1 MEDLSFFSS
10 DIYALLILPLLIFI
24 ARVLDVTLGTI
35 RIVFIS
41 KGFKYLALAVGF
53 FEVMIWLLAI
63 GQIFQNFT
71 NIVYYIAYAGGFATG
86 TFVGIFIEDKLS
98 IGTEIVRI
106 ITRKEAPKLIG
117 VLKSEG
123 YGVSSV
129 DAKGAYGQVNIIYTI
144 VDRRDI
150 QNVFGI
156 IKKYN
161 PYAFYTIED
170 IRFVSKRIF
179 PHRRPWYKRYYK
191 SLPKFRRKGK

>member
-41 KGFKYLALAVGF
+41 KGFKYLAPAVGF

-63 GQIFQNFT
+63 GQIFQNLT
-71 NIVYYIAYAGGFATG
+71 NIGYYIAYAGGFAMG

-117 VLKSEG
+117 VLKSKG
-123 YGVSSV
+123 YGVTSV
-129 DAKGAYGQVNIIYTI
+129 DAEGAYGQVNIIYTI

-179 PHRRPWYKRYYK
+179 PHRKPWYKRYYK

>member
-1 MEDLSFFSS
+1 MENLSFFSS

-24 ARVLDVTLGTI
+24 ARVLDVSLGTI

-41 KGFKYLALAVGF
+41 I
-53 FEVMIWLLAI
+53 EVMIWLLAI
-63 GQIFQNFT
+63 GQIFQNLT
-71 NIVYYIAYAGGFATG
+71 NIVYYIAYASGFATG

-106 ITRKEAPKLIG
+106 ITRKEASRLID

-123 YGVSSV
+123 YGVTSA
-129 DAKGAYGQVNIIYTI
+129 DAEGAYGQVNIIYTI

-150 QNVFGI
+150 QNVFRI

-191 SLPKFRRKGK
+191 SLLKFRRKGK